1 MTQSDHLT
9 KIHRKDEII
18 HIAYVSNYFCYGMEK
33 RRNAMCFIVICCTK

>member
-9 KIHRKDEII
+9 KIHRKDAII

-33 RRNAMCFIVICCTK
+33 RRNAMYFEVNYYTK